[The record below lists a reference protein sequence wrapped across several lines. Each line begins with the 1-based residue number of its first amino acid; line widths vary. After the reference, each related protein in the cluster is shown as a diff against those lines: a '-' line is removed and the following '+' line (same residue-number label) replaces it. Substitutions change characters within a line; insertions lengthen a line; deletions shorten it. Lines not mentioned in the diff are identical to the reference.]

1 MTRLDLVPL
10 LDEAMDRLVVPGY
23 SRAGYAVRRRTWS
36 DELPPGVLDGS
47 RALVTG
53 ANSGLGK
60 ATVAG
65 LARLGATVHLLVR
78 DPERGAAARDE
89 IRADVSDA
97 NLQVERCDISSLAA
111 VRAFAEDFRDRC
123 PDVQLLVHNAGVLS
137 ADRQV
142 TAEGHELTF
151 ATNVL
156 GPFLLTALLAD
167 LLRAGAPSRVVWVSS
182 GGMYGQK
189 LPADDLEYE
198 RGDYR
203 GATAYART
211 KRMQVVLAEQWAEAL
226 RGTGVTVHSMHPG
239 WVDTPGIAASLP
251 RFHRLMGPV
260 LRTPEEGADTIV
272 WLCAAAE
279 PAARTGLFWQDRRP
293 RPTHYLP
300 GASEIPADRQYLW
313 RTCERLAGVRPDPA
327 P

>member
-1 MTRLDLVPL
+1 MTRLDFVPF
-10 LDEAMDRLVVPGY
+10 LDQAMDRLVVPGY
-23 SRAGYAVRRRTWS
+23 SRAGYALRRHSWTDDPS
-36 DELPPGVLDGS
+36 PGTLEGS

-78 DPERGAAARDE
+78 NSERGADARAA
-89 IRADVSDA
+89 ILADVPGAD
-97 NLQVERCDISSLAA
+97 LRVERCDISSLAA
-111 VRAFAEDFRDRC
+111 VREFAGDFRARF
-123 PDVQLLVHNAGVLS
+123 PEVQVLVHNAGVLS

-142 TAEGHELTF
+142 TGEGHELTL

-167 LLRAGAPSRVVWVSS
+167 QLRAGAPSRVVWVSS

-211 KRMQVVLAEQWAEAL
+211 KRMQVVLAEQWAESF
-226 RGTGVTVHSMHPG
+226 RGDRVTVHSMHPG

-279 PAARTGLFWQDRRP
+279 PATCTGVFWQDRRP

-313 RTCERLAGVRPDPA
+313 RTCERLTGVHPSPLR
-327 P
+327 